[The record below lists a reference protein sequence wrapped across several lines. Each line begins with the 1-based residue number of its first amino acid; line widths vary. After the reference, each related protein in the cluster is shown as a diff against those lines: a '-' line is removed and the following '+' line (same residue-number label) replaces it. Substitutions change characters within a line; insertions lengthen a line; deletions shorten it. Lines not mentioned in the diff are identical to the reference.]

1 MRQLE
6 RKIIGILLVAIMALI
21 FTTGHCS
28 IFSQTPSPT
37 PTASSSPTLPT
48 PTPSPIPLSSE
59 EPTEQIPIP
68 TPYVPEFTVEQKD
81 NNTIEIIIKNQPFD
95 WNNTYQYSFFYNVR
109 TRINDGNWSDLYNI
123 EDGYPL
129 QSHSDYTALVYSSLD
144 NDKFVQI
151 SPSPDPYESW
161 IYAPYNAKL
170 DVQVQAYIGYRERG
184 PFQLPWPYVFNG
196 ESSGWTET
204 QTLTI
209 GELQT
214 PTPSPEPTPEL
225 ATTIFGVVIIAVVL
239 GAALGLLVY
248 LIKRK

>member
-1 MRQLE
+1 MD
-6 RKIIGILLVAIMALI
+6 RKIIGILLAATIALI
-21 FTTGHCS
+21 FATGHCS
-28 IFSQTPSPT
+28 KFSQTPSPA
-37 PTASSSPTLPT
+37 PTASSSPTLST
-48 PTPSPIPLSSE
+48 PTPSPIPSPSE
-59 EPTEQIPIP
+59 EPTEQVPIP
-68 TPYVPEFTVEQKD
+68 EPSVPKFTVEQKD

-109 TRINDGNWSDLYNI
+109 TQINDGNWSDIYNI

-129 QSHSDYTALVYSSLD
+129 QSHSDYTVLTYSSLG
-144 NDKFVQI
+144 NDDDEFIQI
-151 SPSPDPYESW
+151 SPSPDPYASW

-170 DVQVQAYIGYRERG
+170 DVQVQAYIGYRQRG
-184 PFQLPWPYVFNG
+184 PFQLPFWSYVFKG

-225 ATTIFGVVIIAVVL
+225 ATTILGVTVVTVVL